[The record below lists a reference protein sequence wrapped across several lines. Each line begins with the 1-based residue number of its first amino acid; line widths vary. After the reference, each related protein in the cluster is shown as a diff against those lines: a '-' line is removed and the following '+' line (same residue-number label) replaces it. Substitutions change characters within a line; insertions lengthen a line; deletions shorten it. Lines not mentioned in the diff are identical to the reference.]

1 MPCRIFNKKESE
13 FDAFFLRNTYV
24 KGFAQPLKSSFF
36 SVFFLLPFV
45 FMAVV
50 VVVVVF
56 LLTFFFLNSQLDKLV

>member
-36 SVFFLLPFV
+36 FSVFFLLPFV

-56 LLTFFFLNSQLDKLV
+56 LLTFFF